1 MVVIWVPD
9 STMME
14 IGVSPAKMVIF
25 GEHGGLIMCL

>member
-9 STMME
+9 STMIE

-25 GEHGGLIMCL
+25 GEHSFIIKVD